1 MDAKEQFNNQAK
13 FYSSSKTFSA
23 GESLDILSNLL
34 KDKKFESGLDIG
46 TGAGFAAF
54 ELSKSCQKVEAT
66 DISEGMIAEAKKIMK
81 DRKINNLNFNI
92 CNAEE
97 LKYSDKKFDIV
108 TCRTAAHHF
117 IDVEKFCCEVHR
129 VLKDEGEFI
138 IVDTITSDQIKLNN
152 WHQEV
157 ELIRD
162 KSHIKNLSLIE
173 WKNLLKK
180 TNFYIKDIIQSRV
193 TMNLND
199 WMERSGTSENDKKI
213 LKNKFQNSDEK
224 IKSFFGI
231 KNLNNDISFYWP
243 VGIFNLKKLNKIN

>member
-23 GESLDILSNLL
+23 GESLDILSSLL
-34 KDKKFESGLDIG
+34 NKKKFESGLDIG

-54 ELSKSCQKVEAT
+54 ELSKSCKKVEAT
-66 DISEGMIAEAKKIMK
+66 DISEGMINEAKKIMK
-81 DRKINNLNFNI
+81 ERKINNLNFNI
-92 CNAEE
+92 CSAEE
-97 LKYSDKKFDIV
+97 LNYRDKEFDIV

-117 IDVEKFCCEVHR
+117 LDVEKFCSEVHR
-129 VLKDEGEFI
+129 VLRDEGEFI

-173 WKNLLKK
+173 WKNILKISK
-180 TNFYIKDIIQSRV
+180 FSFLDIIQSRV

-199 WMERSGTSENDKKI
+199 WMERSGTSDKDKNI
-213 LKNKFQNSDEK
+213 LKDKFQNSDEK

-231 KNLNNDISFYWP
+231 KNLNSDISFYWP
-243 VGIFNLKKLNKIN
+243 VGIFHLKKLN

>member
-34 KDKKFESGLDIG
+34 NKGKFESGLDIG

-54 ELSKSCQKVEAT
+54 ELSKSCEKVEAT
-66 DISEGMIAEAKKIMK
+66 DISEGMINEAKKIMK
-81 DRKINNLNFNI
+81 ERKINNLNFNI
-92 CNAEE
+92 CSAEE
-97 LKYSDKKFDIV
+97 LNYRDKEFDIV

-117 IDVEKFCCEVHR
+117 LDVEKFCSEVHR
-129 VLKDEGEFI
+129 VLRDEGEFI

-173 WKNLLKK
+173 WKNILKISK
-180 TNFYIKDIIQSRV
+180 FSFLDIIQSRV

-199 WMERSGTSENDKKI
+199 WMKRSGTSNKDKKI
-213 LKNKFQNSDEK
+213 LKDKFQNSDEK

-231 KNLNNDISFYWP
+231 KNLNSDISFYWP
-243 VGIFNLKKLNKIN
+243 VGIFHLKKLN

>member
-23 GESLDILSNLL
+23 GESLDILSNLFN
-34 KDKKFESGLDIG
+34 KKKFESGLDIG

-54 ELSKSCQKVEAT
+54 ELSKSCEKVEAT
-66 DISEGMIAEAKKIMK
+66 DISEGMINEAKKIMK
-81 DRKINNLNFNI
+81 ERKINNLNFNI
-92 CNAEE
+92 CSAEE
-97 LKYSDKKFDIV
+97 LNYSDKEFDIV

-117 IDVEKFCCEVHR
+117 LDVEKFCSEVHR

-173 WKNLLKK
+173 WKNILKISK
-180 TNFYIKDIIQSRV
+180 FSFLDIIQSRV

-199 WMERSGTSENDKKI
+199 WMERSGTSDKDKKI
-213 LKNKFQNSDEK
+213 LKDKFQNSDEK

-231 KNLNNDISFYWP
+231 KILNNDISFYWP
-243 VGIFNLKKLNKIN
+243 VGIFHLKKLS

>member
-13 FYSSSKTFSA
+13 FYSSSKTFST
-23 GESLDILSNLL
+23 GESLDILSNLFN
-34 KDKKFESGLDIG
+34 KKKFKSGLDIG

-54 ELSKSCQKVEAT
+54 ELSKSCEKVEAT
-66 DISEGMIAEAKKIMK
+66 DISEGMINEAKKIMK
-81 DRKINNLNFNI
+81 ERKINNLNFNI
-92 CNAEE
+92 CSAEE
-97 LKYSDKKFDIV
+97 LKYSDKEFDIV

-117 IDVEKFCCEVHR
+117 LDVEKFCSEVHR

-173 WKNLLKK
+173 WKSILKISK
-180 TNFYIKDIIQSRV
+180 FSFLDIIQSRV

-199 WMERSGTSENDKKI
+199 WMERSGTSDEDKKI
-213 LKNKFQNSDEK
+213 LKDKFQNSNEK

-231 KNLNNDISFYWP
+231 KILNNDISFYWP
-243 VGIFNLKKLNKIN
+243 VGIFHLKKLN

>member
-23 GESLDILSNLL
+23 GESLDILSNLFN
-34 KDKKFESGLDIG
+34 KKKFKSGLDIG

-54 ELSKSCQKVEAT
+54 ELSKSCEKVEAT
-66 DISEGMIAEAKKIMK
+66 DISEGMINEAKKIMK
-81 DRKINNLNFNI
+81 ERKINNLNFNI
-92 CNAEE
+92 CSAEE
-97 LKYSDKKFDIV
+97 LNYSDKKFDIV

-117 IDVEKFCCEVHR
+117 LDVEKFCSEVHR

-173 WKNLLKK
+173 WKSILKISK
-180 TNFYIKDIIQSRV
+180 FSFLDIIQSRV

-199 WMERSGTSENDKKI
+199 WMERSGTSDKDKKI
-213 LKNKFQNSDEK
+213 LKDKFQNSDEK

-231 KNLNNDISFYWP
+231 KILNNDISFYWP
-243 VGIFNLKKLNKIN
+243 VGIFHLKKLN

>member
-23 GESLDILSNLL
+23 GESLDILSNLFN
-34 KDKKFESGLDIG
+34 KKKFKSGLDIG

-54 ELSKSCQKVEAT
+54 ELSKSCEKVEAT
-66 DISEGMIAEAKKIMK
+66 DISEGMINEAKKIMK
-81 DRKINNLNFNI
+81 ERKINNLNFNI
-92 CNAEE
+92 CSAEE
-97 LKYSDKKFDIV
+97 LKYSDKEFDIV

-117 IDVEKFCCEVHR
+117 LDVEKFCSEVHR

-173 WKNLLKK
+173 WKSILKISK
-180 TNFYIKDIIQSRV
+180 FSFLDIIQSRV

-199 WMERSGTSENDKKI
+199 WMERSGTSDKDKKI
-213 LKNKFQNSDEK
+213 LKDKFQNSNEK
-224 IKSFFGI
+224 IKRFFGI
-231 KNLNNDISFYWP
+231 KILNNDISFYWP
-243 VGIFNLKKLNKIN
+243 VGIFHLKKLN

>member
-13 FYSSSKTFSA
+13 FYSSSKTFST
-23 GESLDILSNLL
+23 GESLDILSNLFN
-34 KDKKFESGLDIG
+34 KKKFKSGLDIG

-54 ELSKSCQKVEAT
+54 ELSKSCEKVEAT
-66 DISEGMIAEAKKIMK
+66 DISEGMINEAKKIMK
-81 DRKINNLNFNI
+81 ERKINNLNFNI
-92 CNAEE
+92 CSAEE
-97 LKYSDKKFDIV
+97 LNYSDKEFDIV

-117 IDVEKFCCEVHR
+117 LDVEKFCTEVHR
-129 VLKDEGEFI
+129 VLKDEGVFI

-173 WKNLLKK
+173 WKSILKISK
-180 TNFYIKDIIQSRV
+180 FSFLDIIQSRV

-199 WMERSGTSENDKKI
+199 WMERSGTSDKDKKI
-213 LKNKFQNSDEK
+213 LKDKFQNSDEK
-224 IKSFFGI
+224 MKSFFGI
-231 KNLNNDISFYWP
+231 KILNSDISFYWP
-243 VGIFNLKKLNKIN
+243 VGIFHL

>member
-23 GESLDILSNLL
+23 GESLDILSNLFN
-34 KDKKFESGLDIG
+34 KKKFKSGLDIG

-54 ELSKSCQKVEAT
+54 ELSKSCEKVEAT
-66 DISEGMIAEAKKIMK
+66 DISEGMINEAKKIMK
-81 DRKINNLNFNI
+81 ERKINNLNFNI
-92 CNAEE
+92 CSAEE
-97 LKYSDKKFDIV
+97 LKYSDKEFDIV

-117 IDVEKFCCEVHR
+117 LDVEKFCSEVHR

-173 WKNLLKK
+173 WKNILKISK
-180 TNFYIKDIIQSRV
+180 FSFLDIIQSRV

-199 WMERSGTSENDKKI
+199 WMERSGTSDKDKKI
-213 LKNKFQNSDEK
+213 LKDKFQNSNEK
-224 IKSFFGI
+224 IKRFFGI
-231 KNLNNDISFYWP
+231 KILNNDISFYWP
-243 VGIFNLKKLNKIN
+243 VGIFHLKKLN

>member
-13 FYSSSKTFSA
+13 FYSSSKTFST
-23 GESLDILSNLL
+23 GESLDILSNLFN
-34 KDKKFESGLDIG
+34 KKKFKSGLDIG

-54 ELSKSCQKVEAT
+54 ELSKSCEKVEAT
-66 DISEGMIAEAKKIMK
+66 DISEGMINEAKKIMK
-81 DRKINNLNFNI
+81 ERKINNLNFNI
-92 CNAEE
+92 CSAEE
-97 LKYSDKKFDIV
+97 LKYSDKEFDIV

-117 IDVEKFCCEVHR
+117 LDVEKFCSEVHR

-173 WKNLLKK
+173 WKSILKISK
-180 TNFYIKDIIQSRV
+180 FSFLDIIQSRV

-199 WMERSGTSENDKKI
+199 WMERSGTSDKDKKI
-213 LKNKFQNSDEK
+213 LKDKFQNSDEK

-231 KNLNNDISFYWP
+231 
-243 VGIFNLKKLNKIN
+243 

>member
-13 FYSSSKTFSA
+13 FYSSSKTFST
-23 GESLDILSNLL
+23 GESLDILSNLFN
-34 KDKKFESGLDIG
+34 KKKFKSGLDIG

-54 ELSKSCQKVEAT
+54 ELSKSCEKVEAT
-66 DISEGMIAEAKKIMK
+66 DISEGMINEAKKIMK
-81 DRKINNLNFNI
+81 ERKINNLNFNI
-92 CNAEE
+92 CSAEE
-97 LKYSDKKFDIV
+97 LKYSDKEFDIV

-117 IDVEKFCCEVHR
+117 LDVEKFCSEVHR

-173 WKNLLKK
+173 WKSILKISK
-180 TNFYIKDIIQSRV
+180 FSFLDIIQSRV

-199 WMERSGTSENDKKI
+199 WMERSGTSDKDKNI
-213 LKNKFQNSDEK
+213 LKDKFQNSGEK

-231 KNLNNDISFYWP
+231 KILNNDISFYWP
-243 VGIFNLKKLNKIN
+243 VGIFHLKKLS

>member
-23 GESLDILSNLL
+23 GESLDILSNLFN
-34 KDKKFESGLDIG
+34 KNKFESGLDIG

-54 ELSKSCQKVEAT
+54 ELSKSCEKVEAT
-66 DISEGMIAEAKKIMK
+66 DISEGMINEAKKIMK
-81 DRKINNLNFNI
+81 ERKINNLNFNI
-92 CNAEE
+92 CSAEE
-97 LKYSDKKFDIV
+97 LKYSDKEFDIV

-117 IDVEKFCCEVHR
+117 LDVEKFCSEVHR

-173 WKNLLKK
+173 WKNILKISK
-180 TNFYIKDIIQSRV
+180 FSFLDIIQSRV

-199 WMERSGTSENDKKI
+199 WMERSGTSDKDKKI
-213 LKNKFQNSDEK
+213 LKDKFQNSDEK

-231 KNLNNDISFYWP
+231 KILNNDISFYWP
-243 VGIFNLKKLNKIN
+243 VGIFHLKKLN

>member
-13 FYSSSKTFSA
+13 FYSSSKTFST
-23 GESLDILSNLL
+23 GESLDILSNLFN
-34 KDKKFESGLDIG
+34 KKKFKSGLDIG

-54 ELSKSCQKVEAT
+54 ELSKSCEKVEAT
-66 DISEGMIAEAKKIMK
+66 DISEGMINEAKKIMK
-81 DRKINNLNFNI
+81 ERKINNLNFNI
-92 CNAEE
+92 CSAEE
-97 LKYSDKKFDIV
+97 LKYSDKEFDIV

-117 IDVEKFCCEVHR
+117 LDVEKFCSEVHR

-173 WKNLLKK
+173 WKNILKISK
-180 TNFYIKDIIQSRV
+180 FSFLDIIQSRV

-199 WMERSGTSENDKKI
+199 WMERSGTSDKDKKI
-213 LKNKFQNSDEK
+213 LKDKFQNSNEK
-224 IKSFFGI
+224 IKRFFGI
-231 KNLNNDISFYWP
+231 KILNNDISFYWP
-243 VGIFNLKKLNKIN
+243 VGIFHLKKLN

>member
-1 MDAKEQFNNQAK
+1 MF
-13 FYSSSKTFSA
+13 F
-23 GESLDILSNLL
+23 LILN
-34 KDKKFESGLDIG
+34 
-46 TGAGFAAF
+46 
-54 ELSKSCQKVEAT
+54 V
-66 DISEGMIAEAKKIMK
+66 
-81 DRKINNLNFNI
+81 NNLNFNI
-92 CNAEE
+92 CNAEQ

-117 IDVEKFCCEVHR
+117 IEVEKFCCEVHR

-213 LKNKFQNSDEK
+213 LAIYCKTSNEKNPSQLNLVSYIYSLLFYLESNLYQHYFQFLLDLLLQLVSF
-224 IKSFFGI
+224 SFFYL
-231 KNLNNDISFYWP
+231 NLN
-243 VGIFNLKKLNKIN
+243 LKNVLWHKN

>member
-13 FYSSSKTFSA
+13 FYSSSKTFST
-23 GESLDILSNLL
+23 GESLDILSNLFN
-34 KDKKFESGLDIG
+34 KKKFKSGLDIG

-54 ELSKSCQKVEAT
+54 ELSKSCEKVEAT
-66 DISEGMIAEAKKIMK
+66 DISEGMINEAKKIMK
-81 DRKINNLNFNI
+81 ERKINNLNFNI
-92 CNAEE
+92 CSAEE
-97 LKYSDKKFDIV
+97 LNYSDKEFDIV

-117 IDVEKFCCEVHR
+117 LDVEKFCSEVHR

-173 WKNLLKK
+173 WKSILKISK
-180 TNFYIKDIIQSRV
+180 FSFLDIIQSRV

-199 WMERSGTSENDKKI
+199 WMERSGTSDEDKKI
-213 LKNKFQNSDEK
+213 LKDKFQNSNKK

-231 KNLNNDISFYWP
+231 KILNNDISFYWP
-243 VGIFNLKKLNKIN
+243 VGIFHLKKLN

>member
-13 FYSSSKTFSA
+13 FYSSSKTFST
-23 GESLDILSNLL
+23 GESLDILSNLFN
-34 KDKKFESGLDIG
+34 KKKFESGLDIG

-66 DISEGMIAEAKKIMK
+66 DISEGMINEAKKIMK
-81 DRKINNLNFNI
+81 ERKINNLNFNI
-92 CNAEE
+92 CSAEE
-97 LKYSDKKFDIV
+97 LKYSDKEFDIV

-117 IDVEKFCCEVHR
+117 LDVEKFCSEVHR

-173 WKNLLKK
+173 WKSILKISK
-180 TNFYIKDIIQSRV
+180 FSFLDIIQSRV

-199 WMERSGTSENDKKI
+199 WMERSGTSDKDKKI
-213 LKNKFQNSDEK
+213 LKDKFQNSNEK
-224 IKSFFGI
+224 IKRFFGI
-231 KNLNNDISFYWP
+231 KILNNDISFYWP
-243 VGIFNLKKLNKIN
+243 VGIFHLKKLN

>member
-23 GESLDILSNLL
+23 GESLDILSNLFN
-34 KDKKFESGLDIG
+34 KKKLESGLDIG

-54 ELSKSCQKVEAT
+54 ELSKSCEKVEAT
-66 DISEGMIAEAKKIMK
+66 DISEGMINEAKKIMK
-81 DRKINNLNFNI
+81 ERKINNLNFNI
-92 CNAEE
+92 CSAEE
-97 LKYSDKKFDIV
+97 LNYSDKKFDIV

-117 IDVEKFCCEVHR
+117 LDVEKFCSEVHR
-129 VLKDEGEFI
+129 VLRDEGEFI

-173 WKNLLKK
+173 WKNILKISK
-180 TNFYIKDIIQSRV
+180 FSFLDIIQSRV

-199 WMERSGTSENDKKI
+199 WMERSGTSDKDKKI
-213 LKNKFQNSDEK
+213 LKDKFKNSDEK

-231 KNLNNDISFYWP
+231 KILNNDISFYWP
-243 VGIFNLKKLNKIN
+243 VGIFHLKKLS

>member
-13 FYSSSKTFSA
+13 FYSSSKTFST
-23 GESLDILSNLL
+23 GESLDILSNLFN
-34 KDKKFESGLDIG
+34 KKKFKSGLDIG

-54 ELSKSCQKVEAT
+54 ELSKSCEKVEAT
-66 DISEGMIAEAKKIMK
+66 DISEGMINEAKKIMK
-81 DRKINNLNFNI
+81 ERKINNLNFNI
-92 CNAEE
+92 CSAEE
-97 LKYSDKKFDIV
+97 LNYRDKEFDIV

-117 IDVEKFCCEVHR
+117 LDVEKFCSEVHR

-173 WKNLLKK
+173 WKSILKISK
-180 TNFYIKDIIQSRV
+180 FSFLDIIQSRV

-199 WMERSGTSENDKKI
+199 WMERSGTSDKDKKI
-213 LKNKFQNSDEK
+213 LKDKFQNSDEK

-231 KNLNNDISFYWP
+231 KILNNDISFYWP
-243 VGIFNLKKLNKIN
+243 VGIFHLKKLS

>member
-13 FYSSSKTFSA
+13 FYSSSKTFST
-23 GESLDILSNLL
+23 GESLDILSNLFN
-34 KDKKFESGLDIG
+34 KKKFKSGLDIG

-54 ELSKSCQKVEAT
+54 ELSKSCEKVEAT
-66 DISEGMIAEAKKIMK
+66 DISEGMINEAKKIMK
-81 DRKINNLNFNI
+81 ERKINNLNFNI
-92 CNAEE
+92 CSAEE
-97 LKYSDKKFDIV
+97 LKYSDKEFDIV

-117 IDVEKFCCEVHR
+117 LDVEKFCSEVHR

-173 WKNLLKK
+173 WKSILKISK
-180 TNFYIKDIIQSRV
+180 FSFLDIIQSRV

-199 WMERSGTSENDKKI
+199 WMERSGTSDKDKKI
-213 LKNKFQNSDEK
+213 LKDKFQNSDEK

-231 KNLNNDISFYWP
+231 KILNNDISFYWP
-243 VGIFNLKKLNKIN
+243 VGIFHLKKLN

>member
-13 FYSSSKTFSA
+13 FYSSSKTFST
-23 GESLDILSNLL
+23 GESLDILSNLFN
-34 KDKKFESGLDIG
+34 KKKFKSGLDIG

-54 ELSKSCQKVEAT
+54 ELSKSCEKVEAT
-66 DISEGMIAEAKKIMK
+66 DISEGMINEAKKIMK
-81 DRKINNLNFNI
+81 ERKINNLNFNI
-92 CNAEE
+92 CSAEE
-97 LKYSDKKFDIV
+97 LKYSDKEFDIV

-117 IDVEKFCCEVHR
+117 LDVEKFCSEVHR

-173 WKNLLKK
+173 WKSILKISK
-180 TNFYIKDIIQSRV
+180 FSFLDIIQSRG

-199 WMERSGTSENDKKI
+199 WMERSGTSDKDKKI
-213 LKNKFQNSDEK
+213 LKDKFQN
-224 IKSFFGI
+224 
-231 KNLNNDISFYWP
+231 
-243 VGIFNLKKLNKIN
+243 

>member
-23 GESLDILSNLL
+23 GESLDILSNLFN
-34 KDKKFESGLDIG
+34 KKKLESGLDIG

-54 ELSKSCQKVEAT
+54 ELSKSCEKVEAT
-66 DISEGMIAEAKKIMK
+66 DISEGMINEAKKIMK
-81 DRKINNLNFNI
+81 ERKINNLNFNI
-92 CNAEE
+92 CSAEE
-97 LKYSDKKFDIV
+97 LNYRDKEFDIV

-117 IDVEKFCCEVHR
+117 LDVEKFCSEVHR
-129 VLKDEGEFI
+129 VLRDEGEFI

-173 WKNLLKK
+173 WKNILKISK
-180 TNFYIKDIIQSRV
+180 FSFLDIIQSRV

-199 WMERSGTSENDKKI
+199 WMERSGTSDKDKNI
-213 LKNKFQNSDEK
+213 LKDKFQNSDEK

-231 KNLNNDISFYWP
+231 KILNNDISFYWP
-243 VGIFNLKKLNKIN
+243 VGIFHLKKLN

>member
-34 KDKKFESGLDIG
+34 NKGKFESGLDIG

-54 ELSKSCQKVEAT
+54 ELSKSCEKVEAT
-66 DISEGMIAEAKKIMK
+66 DISEGMINEAKKIMK
-81 DRKINNLNFNI
+81 ERKINNLNFNI
-92 CNAEE
+92 CSAEE
-97 LKYSDKKFDIV
+97 LNYRDKEFDIV

-117 IDVEKFCCEVHR
+117 LDVEKFCSEVHR

-173 WKNLLKK
+173 WKNILKISK
-180 TNFYIKDIIQSRV
+180 FSFLDIIQSRV

-199 WMERSGTSENDKKI
+199 WMERSGTSDKDKNI
-213 LKNKFQNSDEK
+213 LKDKFQNSDEK
-224 IKSFFGI
+224 IKNFFGI
-231 KNLNNDISFYWP
+231 KILNNDISFYWP
-243 VGIFNLKKLNKIN
+243 VGIFHLKKLN

>member
-34 KDKKFESGLDIG
+34 NKGKFESGLDIG

-54 ELSKSCQKVEAT
+54 ELSKSCEKVEAT
-66 DISEGMIAEAKKIMK
+66 DISEGMINEAKKIMK
-81 DRKINNLNFNI
+81 ERKINNLNFNI
-92 CNAEE
+92 CSAEE
-97 LKYSDKKFDIV
+97 LNYRDKEFDIV

-117 IDVEKFCCEVHR
+117 LDVEKFCSEVHR
-129 VLKDEGEFI
+129 VLRDEGEFI

-173 WKNLLKK
+173 WKNILKISK
-180 TNFYIKDIIQSRV
+180 FSFLDIIQSRV

-199 WMERSGTSENDKKI
+199 WMERSGTSDKDKNI
-213 LKNKFQNSDEK
+213 LKDKFQNSDEK
-224 IKSFFGI
+224 MKSFFGI
-231 KNLNNDISFYWP
+231 KILNSDISFYWP
-243 VGIFNLKKLNKIN
+243 VGIFHLKKLN

>member
-34 KDKKFESGLDIG
+34 NKGKFESGLDIG

-54 ELSKSCQKVEAT
+54 ELSKSCEKVEAT
-66 DISEGMIAEAKKIMK
+66 DISEGMINEAKKIMK
-81 DRKINNLNFNI
+81 ERKINNLNFNI
-92 CNAEE
+92 CSAEE
-97 LKYSDKKFDIV
+97 LNYRDKEFDIV

-117 IDVEKFCCEVHR
+117 LDVEKFCSEVHR
-129 VLKDEGEFI
+129 VLRDEGEFI

-173 WKNLLKK
+173 WKNILKISK
-180 TNFYIKDIIQSRV
+180 FSFLDIIQSRV

-199 WMERSGTSENDKKI
+199 WMERSGTSDKDKKI
-213 LKNKFQNSDEK
+213 LKDKFQNSDEK

-231 KNLNNDISFYWP
+231 KILNSDISFYWP
-243 VGIFNLKKLNKIN
+243 VGIFHLKKLN

>member
-23 GESLDILSNLL
+23 GESLDILSNLFN
-34 KDKKFESGLDIG
+34 KKKFKSGLDIG

-54 ELSKSCQKVEAT
+54 ELSKSCEKVEAT
-66 DISEGMIAEAKKIMK
+66 DISEGMINEAKKIMK
-81 DRKINNLNFNI
+81 ERKINNLNFNI
-92 CNAEE
+92 CSAEE
-97 LKYSDKKFDIV
+97 LKYSDKEFDIV

-117 IDVEKFCCEVHR
+117 LDVEKFCSEVHR

-173 WKNLLKK
+173 WKSILKISK
-180 TNFYIKDIIQSRV
+180 FSFLDIIQSRV

-199 WMERSGTSENDKKI
+199 WMERSGTSDKDKKI
-213 LKNKFQNSDEK
+213 LKDKFQNSDEK

-231 KNLNNDISFYWP
+231 KILNNDISFYWP
-243 VGIFNLKKLNKIN
+243 VGIFHLKKLN

>member
-13 FYSSSKTFSA
+13 FYSSSKTFST
-23 GESLDILSNLL
+23 GESLDILSNLFN
-34 KDKKFESGLDIG
+34 KKKFKSGLDIG

-54 ELSKSCQKVEAT
+54 ELSKSCEKVEAT
-66 DISEGMIAEAKKIMK
+66 DISEGMINEAKKIMK
-81 DRKINNLNFNI
+81 ERKINNLNFNI
-92 CNAEE
+92 CSAEE
-97 LKYSDKKFDIV
+97 LKYSDKEFDIV

-117 IDVEKFCCEVHR
+117 LDVEKFCSEVHR

-173 WKNLLKK
+173 WKNILKISK
-180 TNFYIKDIIQSRV
+180 FSFLDIIQSRV

-199 WMERSGTSENDKKI
+199 WMERSGTSDKDKKI
-213 LKNKFQNSDEK
+213 LKDKFQNSDEK

-231 KNLNNDISFYWP
+231 KILNNDISFYWP
-243 VGIFNLKKLNKIN
+243 VGIFHLKKLN

>member
-13 FYSSSKTFSA
+13 FYSSSKTFST
-23 GESLDILSNLL
+23 GESLDILSNLFN
-34 KDKKFESGLDIG
+34 KKKFKSGLDIG

-54 ELSKSCQKVEAT
+54 ELSKSCEKVEAT
-66 DISEGMIAEAKKIMK
+66 DISEGMINEAKKIMK
-81 DRKINNLNFNI
+81 ERKINNLNFNI
-92 CNAEE
+92 CSAEE
-97 LKYSDKKFDIV
+97 LKYSDKEFDIV
-108 TCRTAAHHF
+108 TCRTAVHHF
-117 IDVEKFCCEVHR
+117 LDVEKFCSEVHR

-173 WKNLLKK
+173 WKSILKISK
-180 TNFYIKDIIQSRV
+180 FSFLDIIQSRV

-199 WMERSGTSENDKKI
+199 WMERSGTSDKDKKI
-213 LKNKFQNSDEK
+213 LKDKFQNSNEK
-224 IKSFFGI
+224 IKRFFGI
-231 KNLNNDISFYWP
+231 KILNNDISFYWP
-243 VGIFNLKKLNKIN
+243 VGIFHLKKLN

>member
-13 FYSSSKTFSA
+13 FYSSSKTFST
-23 GESLDILSNLL
+23 GESLDILSNLFN
-34 KDKKFESGLDIG
+34 KKKFKSGLDIG

-54 ELSKSCQKVEAT
+54 ELSKSCEKVEAT
-66 DISEGMIAEAKKIMK
+66 DISEGMINEAKKIMK
-81 DRKINNLNFNI
+81 ERKINNLNFNI
-92 CNAEE
+92 CSAEE
-97 LKYSDKKFDIV
+97 LKYSDKEFDIV

-117 IDVEKFCCEVHR
+117 LDVEKFCSEVHR

-173 WKNLLKK
+173 WKNIFKK
-180 TNFYIKDIIQSRV
+180 SNFSFLDIIQSRV

-199 WMERSGTSENDKKI
+199 WMERSGTSDKDKKI
-213 LKNKFQNSDEK
+213 LKDKFQN
-224 IKSFFGI
+224 
-231 KNLNNDISFYWP
+231 
-243 VGIFNLKKLNKIN
+243 

>member
-23 GESLDILSNLL
+23 GESLDILSNLFN
-34 KDKKFESGLDIG
+34 KKKFKSGLDIG

-54 ELSKSCQKVEAT
+54 ELSKSCEKVEAT
-66 DISEGMIAEAKKIMK
+66 DISEGMINEAKKIMK
-81 DRKINNLNFNI
+81 ERKINNLNFNI
-92 CNAEE
+92 CSAEE
-97 LKYSDKKFDIV
+97 LKYSDKEFDIV

-117 IDVEKFCCEVHR
+117 LDVEKFCSEVHR

-173 WKNLLKK
+173 WKSILKISK
-180 TNFYIKDIIQSRV
+180 FSFLDIIQSRV

-199 WMERSGTSENDKKI
+199 WMERSGTSDKDKKI
-213 LKNKFQNSDEK
+213 LKDKFQNSNEK
-224 IKSFFGI
+224 IKRF
-231 KNLNNDISFYWP
+231 LE
-243 VGIFNLKKLNKIN
+243 LKF

>member
-34 KDKKFESGLDIG
+34 NKGKFESGLDIG

-54 ELSKSCQKVEAT
+54 ELSKSCEKVEAT
-66 DISEGMIAEAKKIMK
+66 DISEGMINEAKKIMK
-81 DRKINNLNFNI
+81 ERKINNLNFNI
-92 CNAEE
+92 CSAEE
-97 LKYSDKKFDIV
+97 LNYSDKKFDIV

-117 IDVEKFCCEVHR
+117 LDVEKFCSEVHR
-129 VLKDEGEFI
+129 VLRDEGEFI

-173 WKNLLKK
+173 WKNILKISK
-180 TNFYIKDIIQSRV
+180 FSFLDIIQSRV

-199 WMERSGTSENDKKI
+199 WMERSGTSDKDKNI
-213 LKNKFQNSDEK
+213 LKDKFQNSDEK

-231 KNLNNDISFYWP
+231 KILNSDISFYWP
-243 VGIFNLKKLNKIN
+243 VGIFHLKKLN

>member
-23 GESLDILSNLL
+23 GESLDILSNLFN
-34 KDKKFESGLDIG
+34 KKKLESGLDIG

-54 ELSKSCQKVEAT
+54 ELSKSCEKVEAT
-66 DISEGMIAEAKKIMK
+66 DISEGMINEAKKIMK
-81 DRKINNLNFNI
+81 ERKINNLNFNI
-92 CNAEE
+92 CSAEE
-97 LKYSDKKFDIV
+97 LNYSDKEFDIV

-117 IDVEKFCCEVHR
+117 LDVEKFCSEVHR

-173 WKNLLKK
+173 WKNILKISK
-180 TNFYIKDIIQSRV
+180 FSFLDIIQSRV

-199 WMERSGTSENDKKI
+199 WMERSGTSNKDKKI
-213 LKNKFQNSDEK
+213 LKDKFQNSDEK

-231 KNLNNDISFYWP
+231 KILNNDISFYWP
-243 VGIFNLKKLNKIN
+243 VGIFHLKKLN